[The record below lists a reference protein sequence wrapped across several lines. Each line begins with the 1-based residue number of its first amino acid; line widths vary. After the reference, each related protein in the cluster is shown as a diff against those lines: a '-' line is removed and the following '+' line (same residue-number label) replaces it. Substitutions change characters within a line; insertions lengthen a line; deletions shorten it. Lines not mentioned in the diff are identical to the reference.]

1 MTPGR
6 IHDPEGAK
14 TVVVSFKTA
23 TGAILAVQRKT
34 YKIVS
39 FRDIN
44 SGRLRVDT
52 VTTTGGKHDMHKQ
65 GRRVILFY
73 KAHMYKEAS
82 LDPERCSYKS
92 DEKAM
97 RIWLQT
103 HLRQIDQYEDID
115 SPVRDQHE
123 DDTMEEADADTC
135 QFARTKLP
143 PSGSGV

>member
-6 IHDPEGAK
+6 IQDPEGAK

-23 TGAILAVQRKT
+23 TGAILAAQRQT

-44 SGRLRVDT
+44 NGRLRVDT
-52 VTTTGGKHDMHKQ
+52 AATTGGKQDMNKQ
-65 GRRVILFY
+65 GRKVILIY
-73 KAHMYKEAS
+73 KAHMYKEAT

-92 DEKAM
+92 DEKAR

-115 SPVRDQHE
+115 SPVRDQ
-123 DDTMEEADADTC
+123 
-135 QFARTKLP
+135 
-143 PSGSGV
+143 